1 MEVADILRE
10 GIGVALKIGGP
21 LLILSMA
28 VGILVAIFQ
37 AVTQIHE
44 QSLSFILKLIVVV
57 LVLTV
62 GSFFLYRKRAKLGWP
77 QRVAGFAASARAMA
91 TRCCSPPDSS
101 SGYRSSI
108 PFNPTSSST

>member
-44 QSLSFILKLIVVV
+44 QSLSFIMKLIVVV
-57 LVLTV
+57 LVLLI
-62 GSFFLYRKRAKLGWP
+62 GGGWMLETLLEFS
-77 QRVAGFAASARAMA
+77 RYLFTLM
-91 TRCCSPPDSS
+91 
-101 SGYRSSI
+101 
-108 PFNPTSSST
+108 